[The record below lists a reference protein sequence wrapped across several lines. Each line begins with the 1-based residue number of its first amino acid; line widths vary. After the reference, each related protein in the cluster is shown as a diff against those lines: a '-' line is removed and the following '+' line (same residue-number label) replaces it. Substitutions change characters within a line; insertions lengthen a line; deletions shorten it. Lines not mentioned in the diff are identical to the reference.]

1 MPHARPASLV
11 KLALSLIAAAA
22 VTATATAA
30 QAGCSPACVAPAIC
44 RYEAAGGR
52 FYCAEPR
59 GRGGAA
65 RMQSRGGRRSSTANQ
80 GATNAPPTREAPNG
94 ATRANPR

>member
-1 MPHARPASLV
+1 MPHTRPASLV
-11 KLALSLIAAAA
+11 KLALSVLAAAA

-30 QAGCSPACVAPAIC
+30 QADCNPACRAPEIC
-44 RYEAAGGR
+44 RYEAAGGH
-52 FYCAEPR
+52 FYCAAPR
-59 GRGGAA
+59 GGRGGGA

-80 GATNAPPTREAPNG
+80 GAPAAPTREAPNG

>member
-11 KLALSLIAAAA
+11 KLALSVFAAAA
-22 VTATATAA
+22 VTSVATVAE
-30 QAGCSPACVAPAIC
+30 AGCNPACVAPAIC
-44 RYEAAGGR
+44 RYEAAGGH

-59 GRGGAA
+59 PRGGGA

-80 GATNAPPTREAPNG
+80 GGATAPNREAPNG
-94 ATRANPR
+94 ARRANPR